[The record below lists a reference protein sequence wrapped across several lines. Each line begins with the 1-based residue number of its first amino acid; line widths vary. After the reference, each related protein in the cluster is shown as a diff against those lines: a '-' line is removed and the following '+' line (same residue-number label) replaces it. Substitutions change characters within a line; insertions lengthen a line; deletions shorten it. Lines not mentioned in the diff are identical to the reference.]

1 MLKAE
6 CVLNGSPGTPAT
18 DVDAVVNQIRTR
30 AGVGTPALT
39 GVTLAQLYDERR
51 KEFAD
56 EGSRWFDLQRS
67 GNLVLIMNAWIAV
80 DDATRK
86 QMNPVIPG
94 YIVYPVPQSQ
104 LDAAPGLYTQNT
116 GY

>member
-1 MLKAE
+1 LTLSQ
-6 CVLNGSPGTPAT
+6 V
-18 DVDAVVNQIRTR
+18 RTR
-30 AGVGTPALT
+30 AGLT
-39 GVTLAQLYDERR
+39 SIVGVTLDQLLDERR
-51 KEFAD
+51 KELAD

-67 GNLVLIMNAWIAV
+67 GKLLTVMNAWITAE
-80 DDATRK
+80 DYK
-86 QMNPVIPG
+86 HQISPVVAG